1 MVAKASKLLPEPD
14 TPLTTVSLPC
24 GISQEMFFRL
34 WVRAPRITIASFAE
48 VNENAPENSPSPS
61 QAPGIARASGLASRG
76 IQGALAGGTAQG
88 NSIDSAL
95 SSSRGIERN
104 RLIVII
110 NRGRTATWPLESRK
124 ARTDI
129 AHTPTAHTDP
139 YATTYGATQG

>member
-1 MVAKASKLLPEPD
+1 MVSNASELLPEPD

-24 GISQEMFFRL
+24 GISQEMFLRL

-48 VNENAPENSPSPS
+48 VNENAPEKSPSPS
-61 QAPGIARASGLASRG
+61 QAPGMARASGFASRG

-104 RLIVII
+104 RPILII
-110 NRGRTATWPLESRK
+110 NRGRTGKGHP
-124 ARTDI
+124 
-129 AHTPTAHTDP
+129 HTPRLRTLIRAQQHRER
-139 YATTYGATQG
+139 AIS